1 MTNLKKR
8 ISNYKKIISKL
19 IDSHVEKSLQKQ
31 EDELHKR
38 GINEENT
45 KRG

>member
-8 ISNYKKIISKL
+8 IRSYKKIISKL
-19 IDSHVEKSLQKQ
+19 IDNHVEKSLQKQ
-31 EDELHKR
+31 EDKLHRR

-45 KRG
+45 KR

>member
-8 ISNYKKIISKL
+8 ISNYTKIISKL

-31 EDELHKR
+31 EDRLHRRALDEKD
-38 GINEENT
+38 T
-45 KRG
+45 KY